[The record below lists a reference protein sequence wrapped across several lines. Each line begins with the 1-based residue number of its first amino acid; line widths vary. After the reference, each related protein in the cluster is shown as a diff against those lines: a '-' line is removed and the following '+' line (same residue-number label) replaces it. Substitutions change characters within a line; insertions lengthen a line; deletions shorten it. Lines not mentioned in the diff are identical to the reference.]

1 MIKVVSIRSA
11 LDRKGNE
18 KERSLQNCLLSLWLC
33 VILAAALTLKQA
45 RKDFDHFF
53 SSSFFD
59 QNKKQSIP
67 KRIWIFSLTNR
78 ASIFFA
84 VFSFYFYAF
93 TSRISMNYMLC
104 LFGFLAPSSHV
115 IGKCL
120 TFMELGMLLHPPF
133 PFYLFFYRDELFP
146 FCTASFLYSGNLSGW

>member
-67 KRIWIFSLTNR
+67 RRIWIFSLTNR

-93 TSRISMNYMLC
+93 TVQNFHESHA
-104 LFGFLAPSSHV
+104 LFIWLFSSLFTRYWKMSNLYGAWHASPS
-115 IGKCL
+115 
-120 TFMELGMLLHPPF
+120 TFSLLF
-133 PFYLFFYRDELFP
+133 ILL
-146 FCTASFLYSGNLSGW
+146 